1 MKFKALLAVAALVL
15 VSLACFVPAESD
27 DAAISSAYIEQGTS
41 IYVDRGSTFTITV
54 KYIADQNT
62 SKTVT
67 VYDSGN
73 NVVWKDRI
81 AFLVDQYGDTSFDIK
96 INSNDIKS
104 SAPVNMKISFEN
116 GAYKDLY
123 FTLNYNT
130 SIWDN
135 GAIYVAIIVI
145 VILVIALVVF
155 KSRMTPKAD
164 KNTLTFEQIEA
175 QRRVEKEAAPAK
187 KSAPVKSERQR
198 YLESKKK

>member
-15 VSLACFVPAESD
+15 VSLACFVPADSD
-27 DAAISSAYIEQGTS
+27 DATINNAYIDGGS
-41 IYVDRGSTFTITV
+41 NVYVDRGSTFTVTV
-54 KYIADQNT
+54 KYTASQPET
-62 SKTVT
+62 RTVT

-73 NVVWKDRI
+73 NEVWKERI
-81 AFLVDQYGDTSFDIK
+81 QFKAGDYSFDIK
-96 INSNDIKS
+96 INSSDIKS
-104 SAPVNMKISFEN
+104 QAPVNMKISFEN

-123 FTLNYNT
+123 FTLNYNS

-135 GAIYVAIIVI
+135 GAIYAAIIV
-145 VILVIALVVF
+145 VAILVIALVLF
-155 KSRMTPKAD
+155 KSRMAPKAD

>member
-27 DAAISSAYIEQGTS
+27 DAKINSAYIDGGS
-41 IYVDRGSTFTITV
+41 NVYVDRGSTFTVTV
-54 KYIADQNT
+54 KYTASQPET
-62 SKTVT
+62 RTVT

-73 NVVWKDRI
+73 NEVWKERI
-81 AFLVDQYGDTSFDIK
+81 QFKAGDYSFDIK
-96 INSNDIKS
+96 INSSDIKS
-104 SAPVNMKISFEN
+104 QAPVNMKISFEN